1 MTRNAHLF
9 NHRLFLSA
17 HVDRLTNDL
26 SLVPLALKF
35 VLVGIFRVKFLDVEI
50 LNIGD
55 GIGDAPGDMLVM
67 PDDNARAAGEAG
79 ADDIDIARDQ
89 VTFVPDGR
97 GSLAQVRVVA
107 EDRGACCGHGAIDD
121 PVIAAA
127 KHAEAAQLFHLLVL
141 LQQAEVDPLVFSA
154 GRHDQGM
161 SGIVAGLQLRGQF
174 DAQFGNQ
181 TSAYDLSFPVAAQV
195 PAHHLRPLDSIGG
208 LPGFWL
214 KA

>member
-1 MTRNAHLF
+1 MRDTGQDWAVTRNAHLF

-97 GSLAQVRVVA
+97 GSLAQV
-107 EDRGACCGHGAIDD
+107 
-121 PVIAAA
+121 
-127 KHAEAAQLFHLLVL
+127 
-141 LQQAEVDPLVFSA
+141 
-154 GRHDQGM
+154 
-161 SGIVAGLQLRGQF
+161 
-174 DAQFGNQ
+174 
-181 TSAYDLSFPVAAQV
+181 
-195 PAHHLRPLDSIGG
+195 
-208 LPGFWL
+208 
-214 KA
+214 